1 MILLIAMFTVGI
13 LFLAGAPRLSGGSE
27 IRSEN
32 EVRAY
37 IDGKP
42 VDSYLKER

>member
-1 MILLIAMFTVGI
+1 MLLLIAMLTIGV
-13 LFLAGAPRLSGGSE
+13 LFLTRVPRLSEVSE
-27 IRSEN
+27 MRSEK

-42 VDSYLKER
+42 VDSYLKEI